1 MISYPVETKFTSRR
15 NIMKKFLSFITA
27 LLLFILCLTGCN
39 HNSSSEDEKLKVV
52 ATIFPQYDFAR
63 QIAKDCADIR
73 MLIPPGGES
82 HGFEPT
88 TSDIIAISECDVFIY
103 TGGESDTYIDTILA
117 TVKNENMT
125 VISLLD
131 DCVTPYPIGHTFNEG
146 DHSDIDEHIWTSPKN
161 AVVICEK
168 LCEVFA
174 EKDAEN
180 AAFYRENLQNLTS
193 ELRSLDEE
201 FRDITENAKRNNL
214 VFGDRFP
221 LGYFADAYHL
231 HCYTAFSGC
240 SDDTEAS
247 ASQVAELVDIIK
259 RDNIPVVFKIEL
271 SSGTIADT
279 ISKETGAE
287 VMTFYSCH
295 NVSKDDFENGETYLT
310 LMRRNLES
318 LRIALN

>member
-1 MISYPVETKFTSRR
+1 
-15 NIMKKFLSFITA
+15 MKRFLS
-27 LLLFILCLTGCN
+27 LLLILIMTFICLTGCTEAPA
-39 HNSSSEDEKLKVV
+39 EDSDKLNVV

-63 QIAKDCADIR
+63 QIAKDFADIH

-103 TGGESDTYIDTILA
+103 TGGESDTYIDTILE
-117 TVKNENMT
+117 TVNNDDMT

-131 DCVTPYPIGHTFNEG
+131 DCVTPYSTGHTYNEG

-161 AVVICEK
+161 AIVICEK

-174 EKDAEN
+174 EKDPEN
-180 AAFYRENLQNLTS
+180 AAFYKENLQNITV
-193 ELRSLDEE
+193 ELNTLDNE
-201 FRDITENAKRNNL
+201 FREIVENSERRTL
-214 VFGDRFP
+214 FFGDRFP
-221 LGYFADAYHL
+221 LGYFADAYSL

-247 ASQVAELVDIIK
+247 ASQVATLVDMIK
-259 RDNIPVVFKIEL
+259 QWNIPVVFKIEL
-271 SSGTIADT
+271 SSGTIAET
-279 ISKETGAE
+279 ISDATGAE